1 MAIVEQ
7 EICRIKFVELLKYDP
22 SGERNLTRGKPPQI
36 RPSNNFDNNGSPK
49 YVARRNHPKLVQ
61 QSYSCMFLVLTTT
74 LKSY

>member
-36 RPSNNFDNNGSPK
+36 RPSNNFDNNESPK
-49 YVARRNHPKLVQ
+49 YVARRNHPRLVKQ
-61 QSYSCMFLVLTTT
+61 PYFGMFFLG
-74 LKSY
+74 